1 MISLLQQTWQ
11 TLIAHR
17 MKSILAIIAI
27 AWGVISVVVLIAL
40 GEGFYRHQS
49 QSFSFMVNNVQVVFP
64 SQTSKPWQG
73 LPSRREI
80 DIPQDKVEMI
90 KQSGFVKEVASVYA
104 KWDASVTNIKGQNL
118 ARAVSGIDPAYFAL
132 AERKLQTGSRNISPS
147 DIASHTRVA
156 VLGDQIAKMGGI
168 GIGEE
173 VKVNGIPFLV
183 IGVLSDEDT
192 GISFGDSRRV
202 FIPQTTY
209 RDLWNDKPWMLLM
222 KPIDGMDSASFRESI
237 VRFYAKQL
245 HFDPSDKDA
254 VRLPDFSEGAAVI
267 SGILR
272 GIQIFLGAS
281 GAMTMAVGALGVAN
295 IMFLSVTE
303 RTREIGVRL
312 AIGAT
317 QVSILSQFII
327 EGLILVA
334 VGTAIGLMISFA
346 LVALL
351 STVALPEWIGSPVIT
366 PDSIALSLL
375 VTVVLA
381 LMASYFPARRASR
394 LTPVLALSARA

>member
-1 MISLLQQTWQ
+1 MSSLLQQTWQ

>member
-132 AERKLQTGSRNISPS
+132 AERKLQTGSRHISPS

>member
-1 MISLLQQTWQ
+1 MSSLLQQTWQ

-64 SQTSKPWQG
+64 AQTSKPWKG

-80 DIPQDKVEMI
+80 RIPQDNVEMI

-118 ARAVSGIDPAYFAL
+118 ARAVSGIDPAYFTL
-132 AERKLQTGSRNISPS
+132 SERKLQTGSRNISPS

-183 IGVLSDEDT
+183 IGVLSDEDA

-317 QVSILSQFII
+317 QMSILSQFII

-381 LMASYFPARRASR
+381 LMASYFPAKRASR

>member
-351 STVALPEWIGSPVIT
+351 GTVALPEWIGSPVIT

>member
-1 MISLLQQTWQ
+1 MSSLLQQTWQ

-80 DIPQDKVEMI
+80 DIPQDKVEII
-90 KQSGFVKEVASVYA
+90 KQSGFVKEVASVYV

>member
-1 MISLLQQTWQ
+1 MNSLLQQTWQ

-351 STVALPEWIGSPVIT
+351 STVALPEWIGSPVIS

>member
-1 MISLLQQTWQ
+1 MSSLLQQTWQ

-222 KPIDGMDSASFRESI
+222 KPIDGMDSASFRESV

-334 VGTAIGLMISFA
+334 VGTAMGLMISFA

-351 STVALPEWIGSPVIT
+351 GTVALPEWIGSPVIT

>member
-1 MISLLQQTWQ
+1 MSSLLQQTWQ

-132 AERKLQTGSRNISPS
+132 AERKLQTGSRYISPS

-192 GISFGDSRRV
+192 SISFGDSRRV

-346 LVALL
+346 LVVLL

-381 LMASYFPARRASR
+381 LMASYFPAKRASR

>member
-1 MISLLQQTWQ
+1 MSSLLQQTWQ

-73 LPSRREI
+73 LSSRREI

-254 VRLPDFSEGAAVI
+254 VRLPDFSEGAAMI

-351 STVALPEWIGSPVIT
+351 STVTLPEWIGSPVIT

>member
-1 MISLLQQTWQ
+1 MSNLLQQTWQ

-17 MKSILAIIAI
+17 MKSMLAIIAI
-27 AWGVISVVVLIAL
+27 AWGIISVVVLMAL

-64 SQTSKPWQG
+64 SRTSTPWQG

-254 VRLPDFSEGAAVI
+254 VRLPDFSEGAVVI

>member
-1 MISLLQQTWQ
+1 MLQQTWQ

-73 LPSRREI
+73 LSSRREI

-254 VRLPDFSEGAAVI
+254 VRLPDFSEGAAMI

-351 STVALPEWIGSPVIT
+351 STVTLPEWIGSPVIT

>member
-173 VKVNGIPFLV
+173 VKVNGIPFLA

-334 VGTAIGLMISFA
+334 VGTAMGLMISFA

-351 STVALPEWIGSPVIT
+351 GTVALPEWIGSPVIT

>member
-334 VGTAIGLMISFA
+334 VGTAMGLMISFA

-381 LMASYFPARRASR
+381 LMASYFPAKRASR

>member
-1 MISLLQQTWQ
+1 MSSLLQQTWQ

-334 VGTAIGLMISFA
+334 VGTAIGLMLSFA

-381 LMASYFPARRASR
+381 LMASYFPAKRASR

>member
-1 MISLLQQTWQ
+1 MSSLLQQTWQ

-64 SQTSKPWQG
+64 AQTSKPWQG

-80 DIPQDKVEMI
+80 RIPQDKVEMI
-90 KQSGFVKEVASVYA
+90 KQSGFVKEAASVYA

-118 ARAVSGIDPAYFAL
+118 ARAVSGIDPAYFTL
-132 AERKLQTGSRNISPS
+132 SERKLQTGSRNISPS

-209 RDLWNDKPWMLLM
+209 RDLWNDKPWMLSM

-317 QVSILSQFII
+317 QGSILGQFIV

-334 VGTAIGLMISFA
+334 VGTAMGLMISFA

-351 STVALPEWIGSPVIT
+351 GTVALPEWIGSPVIT
-366 PDSIALSLL
+366 PDSIVLSLL